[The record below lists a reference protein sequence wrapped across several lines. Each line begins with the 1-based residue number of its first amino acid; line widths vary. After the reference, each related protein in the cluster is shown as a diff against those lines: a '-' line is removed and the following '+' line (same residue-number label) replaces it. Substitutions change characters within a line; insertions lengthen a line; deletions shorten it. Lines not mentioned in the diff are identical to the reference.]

1 MTSTAPIG
9 HVRIPGYTIQREVG
23 RGGISTVYLAIQE
36 SLDRQV
42 ALKVMAPA
50 LAADPNFTERF
61 IREGRTVA
69 QLAHPGIVTIYDIS
83 VADYQHYIAMEYLGG
98 GSLKERM
105 HKRIPPATAL
115 SLVRQVAAAL
125 SYAHRKGF
133 VHRDVKP
140 ENIIFRGKDAPVL
153 TDFGIAKSTES
164 STQLTSVGVI
174 VGTPRYMSPE
184 QADGRGTDP
193 RSDIYA
199 LGVILFEMLTGRPP
213 FDSTESIAILYSH
226 INDPIPELPQ
236 EFAPFQPLVDAML
249 AKDPDQRVPDC
260 ETLIDMVRTAQRG
273 ERGKARSSR
282 TAAPQAGG
290 KREPRAKQ
298 KRRDGV
304 MPLLRWGGAAFGMT
318 VMVAFLLKIL
328 VDPAPEEPVARMSAT
343 QHAVV
348 TAGDKT
354 IPAMPAPELRDEQA
368 AAQSAEVDPPVPLD
382 TLVVAPGEPASD
394 PAMPNAA
401 ELMVEVPAREGPGD
415 GRRQAAEPV
424 GEAQPS
430 DSGQAPRQRAEVTKG
445 GPKRSP
451 RNADPEHV
459 EALLQLA
466 KKQID
471 QDRLSYPEGDNALES
486 YRKVLEIDPGNA
498 EAQAGLEKLAQ
509 IYLKRAQ
516 RHADAGKHQ
525 STLLYVERG
534 LSALPDH
541 IGLQTAKQTA
551 LDMIEA
557 KKLFA
562 EAERYYRGNES
573 SRNIEA
579 AVALYR
585 KAAELGHPAAQYNLA
600 VAYANGEGVAAD
612 EVEAMRWLRKAARKA
627 GPEAQ
632 YNLSLGLMFGPR
644 PEPRTAAR
652 IIKRLAEDD
661 YAPAYR
667 VLGWMYNTGRGLNRS
682 ITESVRW
689 ATKDFTKRRL
699 GNPPLPDHIIDSWQQ
714 RLEWELR
721 EAAKLVEQAG

>member
-1 MTSTAPIG
+1 VSSSAPIG

-23 RGGISTVYLAIQE
+23 RGGIATVYLAIQE

-83 VADYQHYIAMEYLGG
+83 VADYQHYIAMEYLGS

-105 HKRIPPATAL
+105 HKRIAPATAL
-115 SLVRQVAAAL
+115 SILRQVAAAL
-125 SYAHRKGF
+125 GYAHEKGF

-226 INDPIPELPQ
+226 INDPIPELPE
-236 EFAPFQPLVDAML
+236 EFSSFQPLVNAML
-249 AKDPDQRVPDC
+249 AKEPDQRVPDS
-260 ETLIDMVRTAQRG
+260 ESLIEMVRTAQRG
-273 ERGKARSSR
+273 ERGIKRADPSGSASSR
-282 TAAPQAGG
+282 G
-290 KREPRAKQ
+290 KRERRATG

-304 MPLLRWGGAAFGMT
+304 IPLLGWSGAAFAMT
-318 VMVAFLLKIL
+318 IVAAVLLKAL
-328 VDPAPEEPVARMSAT
+328 VDPAPEKPVSMAGKAD
-343 QHAVV
+343 QVAAVS
-348 TAGDKT
+348 DET
-354 IPAMPAPELRDEQA
+354 IPTMPEPESPASAMLAPVQPVTSLPPAAATPEDGSMPAPAATMSQPVAKDLQANAGQSDASDEPTGKTGSGA
-368 AAQSAEVDPPVPLD
+368 AIESPPRQAEVGK
-382 TLVVAPGEPASD
+382 T
-394 PAMPNAA
+394 
-401 ELMVEVPAREGPGD
+401 
-415 GRRQAAEPV
+415 
-424 GEAQPS
+424 
-430 DSGQAPRQRAEVTKG
+430 GQKWRQRATNE
-445 GPKRSP
+445 
-451 RNADPEHV
+451 EHIDV
-459 EALLQLA
+459 LLQLA
-466 KKQID
+466 NKQIL

-486 YRKVLEIDPGNA
+486 YRSVLSIDPANA
-498 EAQAGLEKLAQ
+498 EAQAGLENLAQ
-509 IYLKRAQ
+509 VYLNRAQ
-516 RHADAGKHQ
+516 KKANEGKYQ
-525 STLLYVERG
+525 SALLYVERG
-534 LSALPDH
+534 LSASPSHD
-541 IGLQTAKQTA
+541 GLQTLQRKS

-557 KKLFA
+557 EKLFA
-562 EAERYYRGNES
+562 EAEREYRGVERPGNVA
-573 SRNIEA
+573 A

-585 KAAELGHPAAQYNLA
+585 KAAELGHPGAQYNLA
-600 VAYANGEGVAAD
+600 VSYANGIGVSAD

-652 IIKRLAEDD
+652 IIKRLAEEE

-667 VLGWMYNTGRGLNRS
+667 VLGWIYNTGRGLDRS

-699 GNPPLPDHIIDSWQQ
+699 GNPPLPDRVIDSWQQ
-714 RLEWELR
+714 RFEWELR
-721 EAAKLVEQAG
+721 EAAKLVEQSS